1 MKWNFPRWC
10 LNPWLHTC
18 LIFLLP
24 ILLAAALQPLITSYS
39 VEQRFN
45 RDLNEIALTFVNG
58 LDGFEQNNV
67 EQAFAE
73 LSFTCNADDIALL
86 NSPSLSPAI
95 VRFIQLELANGVQCS
110 NIGPAVNYQF
120 DHTRSLLIDSQ
131 QVDIATTVAANERTR
146 SIGYIFHLGVHRLV
160 VLTNSSV
167 YNEILSNLCD
177 DCYQLDIYY
186 QGLSPLQRGAEIL
199 EQSSA
204 FIEDSRYINV
214 LDITLT
220 LKAGDVLYWREF
232 SRIGVMLFVAA
243 LIVAFLAVIFYWNWQ
258 SARVS
263 LGMLIQKGISRKEF
277 IPYYQPIIDCRTGE
291 VVGQEMLVRWRRFD
305 GVLVQPNQFIPYAED
320 SGLILPITDL
330 ILEQVYQDLP
340 QLKGWVSV
348 NIVAQHLESGLLS
361 KWFSSHSDPKVKR
374 IAFELTERK
383 PITQFELAL
392 AEMKAVLPLC
402 HDFKLDDFGTGFGGF
417 SYLQR
422 LGINSIKIDKMF
434 TDTIGTQDLKGAVL
448 DAIIAFGRESHMD
461 MVAEGVETQAQ
472 VEYLAAK
479 GVYQHQGYFYAKPLA
494 LEELLQFYQELPSR
508 RIE

>member
-1 MKWNFPRWC
+1 MKWKFPRWC
-10 LNPWLHTC
+10 LNPWLHTS

-39 VEQRFN
+39 VEQRFK
-45 RDLNEIALTFVNG
+45 RDLDEIALNFEKG
-58 LDGFEQNNV
+58 LDGFEQRYI
-67 EQAFAE
+67 EKAFAG
-73 LSFTCNADDIALL
+73 LSFTCNADDISLL

-277 IPYYQPIIDCRTGE
+277 IPFYQPIIDYRSGE

-305 GVLVQPNQFIPYAED
+305 GGLVQPNQFIPYAED

-330 ILEQVYQDLP
+330 ILERVYQDLP

-361 KWFSSHSDPKVKR
+361 QWFSSHPDPRAKR
-374 IAFELTERK
+374 ISFELTERK

-392 AEMKAVLPLC
+392 AEMKAVTPLC

-434 TDTIGTQDLKGAVL
+434 IDTIGTQDLKGAVL
-448 DAIIAFGRESHMD
+448 DAIIAFGRESQMD
-461 MVAEGVETQAQ
+461 MVAEGVETQEQAD
-472 VEYLAAK
+472 YLAAK
-479 GVYQHQGYFYAKPLA
+479 GVYQHQGYFYSRPLA
-494 LEELLQFYQELPSR
+494 FEDLLRFYQKLPFGK
-508 RIE
+508 

>member
-1 MKWNFPRWC
+1 MKWNFPAWC
-10 LNPWLHTC
+10 FNPWLHTC
-18 LIFLLP
+18 LIFILP
-24 ILLAAALQPLITSYS
+24 ILLATALQPLLTSYS
-39 VEQRFN
+39 VEQRFK
-45 RDLNEIALTFVNG
+45 RDLDAIVLTFANG
-58 LDGFEQNNV
+58 MDGFEQSHV
-67 EQAFAE
+67 EQAFAG

-95 VRFIQLELANGVQCS
+95 VRFIQLELGNGIQCS
-110 NIGPAVNYQF
+110 NIGPAINYQF
-120 DHTRSLLIDSQ
+120 DRTRSLFVQPQ
-131 QVDIATTVAANERTR
+131 QVDIATTAAANNRAR

-167 YNEILSNLCD
+167 YNEILSNLCH
-177 DCYQLDIYY
+177 DCYQLDINY
-186 QGLSPLQRGAEIL
+186 QGLSPLERGTEIL
-199 EQSSA
+199 EQSRH
-204 FIEDSRYINV
+204 FIEDSRHINV

-232 SRIGVMLFVAA
+232 SRLAVVLFFAA
-243 LIVAFLAVIFYWNWQ
+243 LIVAFLAVIFYWNWR

-277 IPYYQPIIDCRTGE
+277 IPYYQPIIDCRSGE

-330 ILEQVYQDLP
+330 ILERVYQDLP

-361 KWFSSHSDPKVKR
+361 QWFSSHPDPRTKR
-374 IAFELTERK
+374 ISFELTERK
-383 PITQFELAL
+383 PITQFEWAL
-392 AEMKAVLPLC
+392 AEMKLVRPLC

-434 TDTIGTQDLKGAVL
+434 IDTIGTQDLKGAVL
-448 DAIIAFGRESHMD
+448 DAIIAFGRESQMD
-461 MVAEGVETQAQ
+461 MVAEGVETQEQ
-472 VEYLAAK
+472 VDHLAAK
-479 GVYQHQGYFYAKPLA
+479 GVYQHQGYFYSKPLA
-494 LEELLQFYQELPSR
+494 FEDLLRFYQSLPNGK
-508 RIE
+508 

>member
-1 MKWNFPRWC
+1 MKWNFPRWS

-18 LIFLLP
+18 LIFILP
-24 ILLAAALQPLITSYS
+24 ILLACAMQPWLTRYSMEKRFSDDLDIIATS
-39 VEQRFN
+39 F
-45 RDLNEIALTFVNG
+45 ANG
-58 LDGFEQNNV
+58 LDGFEATNV
-67 EQAFAE
+67 AQAFSE
-73 LSFTCNADDIALL
+73 LSFTCDTDDIALL

-95 VRFIQLELANGVQCS
+95 VRFIQLELVDGKQCS
-110 NIGPAVNYQF
+110 NIGPPVNYQF
-120 DHTRSLLIDSQ
+120 DRSRSLYFDSHR
-131 QVDIATTVAANERTR
+131 VDIATTVAANDRTR
-146 SIGYIFHLGVHRLV
+146 SIGYVFHLGEQKLV

-167 YNEILSNLCD
+167 YNETLSNLCLG
-177 DCYQLDIYY
+177 CYQLLVGY
-186 QGLSPLQRGAEIL
+186 QGLSSLERGVERL
-199 EQSSA
+199 ETESV

-214 LDITLT
+214 LDVTLT
-220 LKAGDVLYWREF
+220 LRAGDTLYWQEA
-232 SRIGVMLFVAA
+232 SHVAVVLFVVA
-243 LIVAFLAVIFYWNWQ
+243 LIVSFLAVIFYWNWQ

-330 ILEQVYQDLP
+330 ILEQVYQELP

>member
-10 LNPWLHTC
+10 LNPWLHTS
-18 LIFLLP
+18 LLFILP
-24 ILLAAALQPLITSYS
+24 ILLASALQPWLTSYS
-39 VEQRFN
+39 MEKRFTQ
-45 RDLNEIALTFVNG
+45 DLDNIATDFASG
-58 LDGFEQNNV
+58 LDGFEQHSV
-67 EQAFAE
+67 ELAFAE
-73 LSFTCNADDIALL
+73 LSFSCDSEDIALL

-95 VRFIQLELANGVQCS
+95 VRFIQLELADGRQCS
-110 NIGPAVNYQF
+110 NIGPPVHYQF
-120 DHTRSLLIDSQ
+120 DRFRSLFIDSQ
-131 QVDIATTVAANERTR
+131 LVDIATTVAANDRAR
-146 SIGYIFHLGVHRLV
+146 SIAYIFHLGEQKLV

-167 YNEILSNLCD
+167 YNETLSTLCHG
-177 DCYQLDIYY
+177 CYQLMIGY
-186 QGLSPLQRGAEIL
+186 QGLSSLERGVEDLLQT
-199 EQSSA
+199 QT
-204 FIEDSRYINV
+204 FIEDSRYISV
-214 LDITLT
+214 LDVTLT
-220 LKAGDVLYWREF
+220 LRAGDELYWREA
-232 SRIGVMLFVAA
+232 SRIGVVLFISA
-243 LIVAFLAVIFYWNWQ
+243 LIVAFLTVIFYWNWQ

-263 LGMLIQKGISRKEF
+263 MGMLIQKGISRKEF
-277 IPYYQPIIDCRTGE
+277 IPYYQPIIDCRSGE

-361 KWFSSHSDPKVKR
+361 QWFSSHPDPRAKR
-374 IAFELTERK
+374 ISFELTERK

-392 AEMKAVLPLC
+392 AEMKAVTPLC

-434 TDTIGTQDLKGAVL
+434 TYTIGTQDLKGAVL
-448 DAIIAFGRESHMD
+448 DAIIAFGRESQMD

-494 LEELLQFYQELPSR
+494 FEDLLTFYQNLSNKK
-508 RIE
+508 